1 MAAYIQKST
10 VLNQV
15 FHDATTSDLL
25 VFKSSN
31 NKILFGHEGSSNSV
45 LNITPT
51 GVTVT
56 QPMTLSNSSNV
67 FSFNI
72 DTPNYFN
79 IVGGGLKV
87 GGTEIIAADGTF
99 NTSLITLGGS
109 GSNPISGSDIIS
121 ASITSLQLAPW
132 AAASNIASGTLE
144 GTVLIDGSV
153 TTAKLAPWAAASN
166 ISSATL

>member
-1 MAAYIQKST
+1 
-10 VLNQV
+10 
-15 FHDATTSDLL
+15 
-25 VFKSSN
+25 
-31 NKILFGHEGSSNSV
+31 
-45 LNITPT
+45 
-51 GVTVT
+51 
-56 QPMTLSNSSNV
+56 MTLSNSSNV

-121 ASITSLQLAPW
+121 ASITSLMYCFCLHFAKATTKIMSFNCTPFFFSFPSLVKYC
-132 AAASNIASGTLE
+132 SNHR
-144 GTVLIDGSV
+144 GSV
-153 TTAKLAPWAAASN
+153 PGNHTSR
-166 ISSATL
+166 